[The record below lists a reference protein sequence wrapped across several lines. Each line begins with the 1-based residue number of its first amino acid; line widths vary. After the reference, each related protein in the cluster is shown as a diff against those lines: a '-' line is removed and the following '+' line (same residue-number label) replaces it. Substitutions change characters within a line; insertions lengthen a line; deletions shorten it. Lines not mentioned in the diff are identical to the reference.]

1 MNKLLHKEQPGIVYN
16 LFTMA
21 EHKDILAETE
31 NSVCTL
37 TLNRPEK
44 RNSLTRETLELMR
57 DEVRRLEKNP
67 DVRCLVITGAGDR
80 AFCSGYDIGAISGEE
95 YDGGD
100 HPLTEAMEAV
110 RNHPLPVIAMI
121 NGHAFGAGLELAV
134 ACDIRVCADDA
145 KLAIPPAKLGVTY
158 GREGIRK
165 FLALAGPGLTREL
178 FLTGNPIDARRAE
191 EKGLVNHA
199 VKRKDLVEFTYSLAR
214 GISENAPLSM
224 ISLKK
229 TINILETGKPLSE
242 EDEETVM
249 SLARKVRE
257 SADSEEGKRAFAE
270 KRKPVFRG
278 R

>member
-1 MNKLLHKEQPGIVYN
+1 
-16 LFTMA
+16 MA
-21 EHKDILAETE
+21 ENKDILAETE

-95 YDGGD
+95 YDDDG
-100 HPLTEAMEAV
+100 HPLVEAMEAV
-110 RNHPLPVIAMI
+110 KNHPLPVIAMI

-134 ACDIRVCADDA
+134 ACDIRICADDA

-178 FLTGNPIDARRAE
+178 FLTGNPIDAKRAE

-199 VKRKDLVEFTYSLAR
+199 VKREDLAEFTYSLAR

-229 TINILETGKPLSE
+229 TINILETGKSLSE
-242 EDEETVM
+242 EDEETVR

-257 SADSEEGKRAFAE
+257 SVDSEEGKRAFAE
-270 KRKPVFRG
+270 KRKPFFRG

>member
-1 MNKLLHKEQPGIVYN
+1 MDENKE
-16 LFTMA
+16 
-21 EHKDILAETE
+21 ILVETE

-44 RNSLTRETLELMR
+44 RNSLTRETLKLLR
-57 DEVRRLEKNP
+57 DEVRWLAKNP
-67 DVRCLVITGAGDR
+67 DVRCLVITGAGNK

-100 HPLTEAMEAV
+100 HPLAEAMEAV
-110 RNHPLPVIAMI
+110 KNHPLPVIAMI

-134 ACDIRVCADDA
+134 SCDVRVCTDDA
-145 KLAIPPAKLGVTY
+145 KLAVPPAKLGVTY
-158 GREGIRK
+158 GYEGIRK
-165 FLALAGPGLTREL
+165 LLALAGPGLTREM
-178 FLTGNPIDARRAE
+178 FLTGNPIDAERAE
-191 EKGLVNHA
+191 EKGLVSHV
-199 VKRKDLVEFTYSLAR
+199 VKREDLAEFTYSLAR

-229 TINILETGKPLSE
+229 TINILEAGKPLSRE
-242 EDEETVM
+242 EEELIL

-257 SADSEEGKRAFAE
+257 SEDSEEGKKAFAE
-270 KRKPVFRG
+270 KRKPVFGG

>member
-1 MNKLLHKEQPGIVYN
+1 MS
-16 LFTMA
+16 
-21 EHKDILAETE
+21 EHKDILVETE

-44 RNSLTRETLELMR
+44 RNSLTCETLELIR

-67 DVRCLVITGAGDR
+67 DVRCLVITGAGDK

-95 YDGGD
+95 YDGVA

-134 ACDIRVCADDA
+134 ACDIRVCAHDA

-158 GREGIRK
+158 SYRGIRK

-178 FLTGNPIDARRAE
+178 FLTGNPIDAKRAV

-229 TINILETGKPLSE
+229 TINILETGKPLSKK
-242 EDEETVM
+242 DEELIM